1 VQHEQAASQEP
12 SLYGIDPADADG
24 SGAPDEP
31 DAAHANGRPHHMRF
45 GGRRR
50 VAAEGDVYSL
60 SPRESPTMPPRLVSP
75 NRPVVESP
83 WSQLTSGCQR
93 L

>member
-1 VQHEQAASQEP
+1 MPQQEEPAVQEP

-31 DAAHANGRPHHMRF
+31 DAAHVNGRAHHMRF

-50 VAAEGDVYSL
+50 VAAGDVYSL
-60 SPRESPTMPPRLVSP
+60 SPRESPTMPSRLV
-75 NRPVVESP
+75 RPVVESP
-83 WSQLTSGCQR
+83 WSPLTRECQR
-93 L
+93 F